1 MNTAV
6 PTPGARPA
14 AGPPGLEETRA
25 LWNSTDPVALGMLA
39 DEVRRRRHGDRVTY
53 VRVAAVDLAQAV
65 PAALPETAGEVVVT
79 GRPASLAEAAAF
91 LREVVRTA
99 GGTPV
104 TAFSL
109 ADLEQLSGGPRGLPA
124 TLRALAEAGVAGVAE
139 VPLDVLADRR
149 RALEALAEAGLPAVR
164 FTVGRPPLDVPAWL
178 HELRALQKATGVMPV
193 LAPLSREPDPNEPTT
208 GYADVKLVA
217 LSRIVLDNVSS
228 IQVDWRRYGPK
239 LAQVALLFGADDLDG
254 VPAVDDLSEGRRRSP
269 IEEVRRNIQA
279 ASLRPVE
286 RDGRFAVRE

>member
-1 MNTAV
+1 MLTGSGV
-6 PTPGARPA
+6 PSCQAR
-14 AGPPGLEETRA
+14 
-25 LWNSTDPVALGMLA
+25 
-39 DEVRRRRHGDRVTY
+39 
-53 VRVAAVDLAQAV
+53 
-65 PAALPETAGEVVVT
+65 
-79 GRPASLAEAAAF
+79 
-91 LREVVRTA
+91 
-99 GGTPV
+99 
-104 TAFSL
+104 
-109 ADLEQLSGGPRGLPA
+109 
-124 TLRALAEAGVAGVAE
+124 
-139 VPLDVLADRR
+139 
-149 RALEALAEAGLPAVR
+149 
-164 FTVGRPPLDVPAWL
+164 
-178 HELRALQKATGVMPV
+178 KATGVMPV